1 MDVFTASAAW
11 VAGSFAAGSVPFG
24 WITGRLRGIDVRKA
38 GSGNI
43 GATNVFRTVGP
54 RWGFLALACDVL
66 KGLLPVAF
74 ARGSCAASG
83 WEALPLACG
92 AAAVAGHMFSPFMK
106 FRGGKGV
113 ATAAGMLAALAPVLT
128 AAAFLVFAAVFAA
141 TNYISLSSCTAA
153 AFLAAATWV
162 PRPPLAGP
170 RAPLAQCVMITAIAV
185 FVVWKHRSNIAR
197 LLAGTESKIYLT
209 RRGREGRK

>member
-1 MDVFTASAAW
+1 
-11 VAGSFAAGSVPFG
+11 
-24 WITGRLRGIDVRKA
+24 
-38 GSGNI
+38 
-43 GATNVFRTVGP
+43 
-54 RWGFLALACDVL
+54 
-66 KGLLPVAF
+66 
-74 ARGSCAASG
+74 
-83 WEALPLACG
+83 
-92 AAAVAGHMFSPFMK
+92 
-106 FRGGKGV
+106 
-113 ATAAGMLAALAPVLT
+113 MLAALAPVLT

-162 PRPPLAGP
+162 PRLPLAGA